1 MLRRTERCSTK
12 YYKTKD
18 GVEYMMKNT
27 THTLNIFYKM
37 LSANSIG
44 VWKNVNTSSRV
55 TTEYVPKFFCN
66 TANFPGFEKHI
77 FKVDPGI
84 SYHLT
89 GYGILRNEAMIR
101 FLGESA
107 ERYTFSCIYKILEKS
122 IVQESYENLNKKE
135 NSLVVPL
142 EYINIYESMNVESDT
157 IISWVRMQ
165 SFVEEVEYVYVPA
178 ALVIMGWGLLKDEET
193 NRINAVST
201 GTACHQT
208 IEKALFNATVE
219 YLQLDS
225 SNLWWQCGFKGK
237 HVSDNL
243 VKEICNDM
251 GVNKRFWEKFDIKVS
266 DISFDKPINIYACE
280 IYGKEQGLPQY
291 AIGIQGGIDI
301 YNSIYR
307 GILEGLTI
315 LEYAYNYKFI
325 NEEGYNKVNREKTN
339 DFYDL
344 DKNAIYYAKYGKSKI
359 REKECCCWNQDKIKQ
374 EGELFQYVKNTYRYA
389 GFLDITPYDV
399 RGVGFYIGRVIIP
412 ELIPLYL
419 PSSIPQK
426 HPRFQEYEVINY
438 DPHPM
443 P

>member
-1 MLRRTERCSTK
+1 M
-12 YYKTKD
+12 
-18 GVEYMMKNT
+18 
-27 THTLNIFYKM
+27 
-37 LSANSIG
+37 
-44 VWKNVNTSSRV
+44 
-55 TTEYVPKFFCN
+55 
-66 TANFPGFEKHI
+66 
-77 FKVDPGI
+77 
-84 SYHLT
+84 
-89 GYGILRNEAMIR
+89 
-101 FLGESA
+101 
-107 ERYTFSCIYKILEKS
+107 
-122 IVQESYENLNKKE
+122 
-135 NSLVVPL
+135 
-142 EYINIYESMNVESDT
+142 
-157 IISWVRMQ
+157 
-165 SFVEEVEYVYVPA
+165 
-178 ALVIMGWGLLKDEET
+178 
-193 NRINAVST
+193 
-201 GTACHQT
+201 
-208 IEKALFNATVE
+208 
-219 YLQLDS
+219 
-225 SNLWWQCGFKGK
+225 
-237 HVSDNL
+237 
-243 VKEICNDM
+243 
-251 GVNKRFWEKFDIKVS
+251 NKRFWEKFDIKVS

-344 DKNAIYYAKYGKSKI
+344 DKNVIYYAKYGKSKI